1 MVKHR
6 QLARQVGVFGA
17 IASESSMDLKINI
30 RIPRRQLA
38 AALIGPGRRLAV
50 LTIFFSVVRG
60 LEFSATAMNA
70 GSNFE
75 SRRDESFYFVSP
87 ATTPHVSRSGDTN

>member
-17 IASESSMDLKINI
+17 IAFESSMDLKINI
-30 RIPRRQLA
+30 RSPRRQLA
-38 AALIGPGRRLAV
+38 VALLSPGRRLAV
-50 LTIFFSVVRG
+50 LTIFFSVVCG

-87 ATTPHVSRSGDTN
+87 TTTP